1 MFFNQLKFIE
11 SMLLKMKKTTIIFLG
26 IVIGFLSVPQLKLQA
41 QDTLVGKYG
50 EDSTNCV
57 MNNSLYYEFYR
68 QWKQSKY
75 KSPAWK
81 DAIKPWRWVFL
92 NCPKSTKNIY
102 LHGEKLVEELIKNE
116 SDKAKKDKYIDT
128 LMMVYAK
135 RIEYFGNEGY
145 VKGKWGSDLYKY
157 RPEAYEE
164 AYGLLKTSVELERNE
179 SEGSVLIYYFRS
191 AEKMVKA
198 EKLEASVLFDIYDQ
212 TSEIIEYNIRKYKAE
227 GNEKLVTRWENVR
240 NNIELSIEP
249 YMDCPQIV
257 SIYTPKFNDNPEN
270 VELLKKIA
278 KLLDKNDCDVPL
290 YREVVEKL
298 HNLEPSAE
306 SAYLL
311 GKMYIKLE
319 DWATAA
325 KYLEQAI
332 QLYEDDNDKADA
344 RYLLA
349 NVYLQQKRYAEARSQ
364 CYEYL
369 KVRPDEGKIYI
380 LIGDL
385 YAMSANQCIDEELKV
400 AYWPAVDMYIKA
412 KNVDPSVEEQAKN
425 KINTFSLYFPA
436 KEQLFFRDLKPGDSY
451 TVGCWI
457 NVTTTVRS
465 SD

>member
-1 MFFNQLKFIE
+1 
-11 SMLLKMKKTTIIFLG
+11 MKKTTII
-26 IVIGFLSVPQLKLQA
+26 IVGLIFGLMTASFTKA
-41 QDTLVGKYG
+41 QDTITGKYG
-50 EDSTNCV
+50 EDSTQCV

-102 LHGEKLVEELIKNE
+102 LHGEKLVEEMIKNE
-116 SDKAKKDKYIDT
+116 TDKAKKEKYIDT
-128 LMMVYAK
+128 LMMVYEK
-135 RIEYFGNEGY
+135 RIQYFGNEGY

-157 RPEAYEE
+157 RPEAFEE
-164 AYGLLKTSVELERNE
+164 AYGLLKSSVELEGNE
-179 SEGSVLIYYFRS
+179 SNGPVLIYYFRS
-191 AEKMVKA
+191 AEKMVKDNQLDTA
-198 EKLEASVLFDIYDQ
+198 VLFDIYDQ
-212 TSEIIEYNIRKYKAE
+212 TSEIIDYNIAKY
-227 GNEKLVTRWENVR
+227 EKKGDEKRVTQWENIR

-249 YMDCPQIV
+249 YATCPQII
-257 SIYTPKFNDNPEN
+257 SIYSVKFNNDPEN
-270 VELLKKIA
+270 IDLLKKIA
-278 KLLDKNDCDVPL
+278 KLLDKKGCNDAPL

-298 HNLEPSAE
+298 HKKEPSARTAE
-306 SAYLL
+306 LL

-319 DWATAA
+319 DFNTAA
-325 KYLEQAI
+325 KYLNEAI
-332 QLYEDDNDKADA
+332 NLYEDDNDKADV

-349 NVYLQQKRYAEARSQ
+349 NVYFQLKKYSQARSE

-369 KVRPDEGKIYI
+369 KVRPDDGKIYI

-385 YAMSANQCIDEELKV
+385 YASSANDCVDDELKV

-412 KNVDPSVEEQAKN
+412 KNVDPSVEELART
-425 KINTFSLYFPA
+425 KINTFTQYFPA
-436 KEQLFFRDLKPGDSY
+436 KEQLFFRDLNPGDSY
-451 TVGCWI
+451 QVGCWI